1 MAIRSRDVEE
11 REVEGLLKLGMSLAV
26 RGMVVDAEKAL
37 RRAFEVYK
45 TSIER
50 RDWGEF
56 AEQAVSDAEKLVNPY
71 LAQLILWMGDYAT
84 ARILID
90 RAWQTTNR
98 FDNNRDLISIVRL
111 QGLIALEMG
120 DLLEADKKL
129 QIALSHARNI
139 NYIAG
144 HIQSLLDLAELRR
157 RQGDLKAARE
167 FLEDLWDA
175 VEYGPYPLFHADAF
189 NILAQIER
197 DTNNS
202 EGAIE
207 AATKAYHLA
216 WCDGPPFAYYWGLEL
231 ARKHLKELGASEPQV
246 EIDVKGK

>member
-1 MAIRSRDVEE
+1 
-11 REVEGLLKLGMSLAV
+11 MSLAV

-144 HIQSLLDLAELRR
+144 HIQSLVDLAELR
-157 RQGDLKAARE
+157 
-167 FLEDLWDA
+167 
-175 VEYGPYPLFHADAF
+175 
-189 NILAQIER
+189 
-197 DTNNS
+197 
-202 EGAIE
+202 
-207 AATKAYHLA
+207 
-216 WCDGPPFAYYWGLEL
+216 
-231 ARKHLKELGASEPQV
+231 
-246 EIDVKGK
+246 